1 TAVATRLGTVE
12 VAAHDVAFELWSF
25 LALALDSLAIAAQ
38 ALVAHRLGAYD
49 AAGARSASAR
59 ILQWGFTL
67 GLVFGVVVLAARPWL
82 PDLFTADRRVAD
94 LAAFVL
100 VYVAVIE
107 PVNGVVFALD
117 GILIGA
123 GDLRFL
129 AWAMG
134 GASLVF
140 IAGAV

>member
-1 TAVATRLGTVE
+1 M
-12 VAAHDVAFELWSF
+12 
-25 LALALDSLAIAAQ
+25 
-38 ALVAHRLGAYD
+38 
-49 AAGARSASAR
+49 
-59 ILQWGFTL
+59 
-67 GLVFGVVVLAARPWL
+67 FGVVVLAARPWL

-134 GASLVF
+134 GASVVF
-140 IAGAV
+140 IAGAVVAPSIGWLWFCLSVFQVTRLAALLARWTTPSWLVEGAELRS